1 MSLPGAGLSVRRVV
15 ISVVLVSVATVAGC
29 SSNKQSATTSSN
41 ATTSTA
47 VPAPGS
53 TTLPAPTT
61 STTVPGCTGAN
72 YALSVLGSQGAAGTF
87 EVTFGFRNTSSATCA
102 LTGYPGIQLLGAG
115 GADLATNT
123 VQGGGDSFT
132 DFSPSTVELAG
143 GATAYFNMGYSDV
156 TTGTESSCPT
166 TTALE
171 ATPPGTSTPLQV
183 SGQYVVCNGGTVNV
197 SPVFGQGSPET
208 QTTAPPST

>member
-1 MSLPGAGLSVRRVV
+1 V
-15 ISVVLVSVATVAGC
+15 ISVVLASIAAVAGC
-29 SSNKQSATTSSN
+29 SSPTPSATPPSN
-41 ATTSTA
+41 ATTTTA
-47 VPAPGS
+47 APAEGT

-61 STTVPGCTGAN
+61 STTVPGCSGTN

-87 EVTFGFRNTSSATCA
+87 EVTFGFRNTSSATCP

-115 GADLATNT
+115 GADIATNT
-123 VQGGGDSFT
+123 VQGGGESFT
-132 DFSPSTVELAG
+132 SFAPSTVEVAG

-166 TTALE
+166 TTGLE
-171 ATPPGTSTPLQV
+171 ATPPGTSTTLQV

-197 SPVFGQGSPET
+197 SPVFGKGSPET
-208 QTTAPPST
+208 QSTAPPTA